1 MTETKTSKKM
11 HAYKWPSP
19 RALHTS
25 EYLQRSCRK
34 FQAFFSGIEG
44 IPCPSPLWRMIS
56 SWLFSNM
63 EYKSYIGWKTMLD
76 PLVAIL
82 GQCWQIFIN
91 TPYMESL
98 ETLPTFSFWIVDFL
112 GHTVC
117 GGPPNSWKRF
127 MFFGTVLP
135 PPSNPRPAKTVPIKM
150 DFKHA

>member
-56 SWLFSNM
+56 SWLFPFQTWNISP
-63 EYKSYIGWKTMLD
+63 T
-76 PLVAIL
+76 LVAIL

-98 ETLPTFSFWIVDFL
+98 ETLPTFSFRIVDFL

-117 GGPPNSWKRF
+117 GGPPNSWKGSCF
-127 MFFGTVLP
+127 SVPSCP
-135 PPSNPRPAKTVPIKM
+135 PPQIPDLQKLSQLKWISNMPRTVKV
-150 DFKHA
+150 